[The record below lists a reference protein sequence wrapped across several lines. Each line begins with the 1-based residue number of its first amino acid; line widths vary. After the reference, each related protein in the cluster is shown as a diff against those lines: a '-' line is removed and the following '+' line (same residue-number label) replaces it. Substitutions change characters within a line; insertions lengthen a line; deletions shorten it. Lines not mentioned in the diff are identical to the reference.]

1 MRRAVDVFEFETE
14 SARSPLVEQV
24 WRTRSV
30 SEDSFIAV
38 AASHWEM
45 VVTRQDGRVD
55 LTVLGPATRAAAA
68 PIPEDA
74 EFLGI
79 HFSVGTFMPV
89 LPPGAVVD
97 RGMTLSPSSRSTV
110 WLDGYRLELPGRDDV
125 DAFVAALVRRDLL
138 IKDPVVAAA
147 VDGRVDDL
155 SVRSIERRVSR
166 ATGLTRG
173 AIRQIRRAE
182 RAVTMLREGV
192 PPIDVALAAG
202 YSDQPHLTRS
212 LRRFAGQTPAEIASA
227 AGSS

>member
-45 VVTRQDGRVD
+45 VVTRQDGRAE
-55 LTVLGPATRAAAA
+55 LTVLGPATRAIAA

-89 LPPGAVVD
+89 LPPGAVID
-97 RGMTLSPSSRSTV
+97 RGMTLSPSTRSTV

-182 RAVTMLREGV
+182 RAVTMLRDGV

-212 LRRFAGQTPAEIASA
+212 LRRFAGQTPAEIASSA
-227 AGSS
+227 VIG

>member
-97 RGMTLSPSSRSTV
+97 RGMTLSPSTRSTV

>member
-30 SEDSFIAV
+30 PEDSFIAV

-45 VVTRQDGRVD
+45 VVTRQDGRAD
-55 LTVLGPATRAAAA
+55 LTVLGPATRATTA

-97 RGMTLSPSSRSTV
+97 RGMTLSPSTRSTV

-138 IKDPVVAAA
+138 VKDPVVAAA

-173 AIRQIRRAE
+173 GIRQIRRAQ
-182 RAVTMLREGV
+182 RAVTMLSDGV

-212 LRRFAGQTPAEIASA
+212 LRRFAGQTPAQIASA

>member
-1 MRRAVDVFEFETE
+1 MRRAVDLFEFETE

-45 VVTRQDGRVD
+45 VVTRQDGRAD
-55 LTVLGPATRAAAA
+55 LTVLGPATRASAA

-97 RGMTLSPSSRSTV
+97 RGMTLSPSTRSTV

-138 IKDPVVAAA
+138 IKDPVVAPA

-182 RAVTMLREGV
+182 RAVTMLREGLA
-192 PPIDVALAAG
+192 PIDVALAAG